1 MYKAVNSIFLV
12 VFLFIVISNNVY
24 SQNRSS
30 ISGVVYDYKSNR
42 PLPDIFVELL
52 NEFESTLGRI
62 KTESSGRFIFRN
74 LARGSYK
81 IKVVTF
87 GTEYVE
93 QIQEVQLVTFVRP
106 DGETPDNIYLDF
118 YLRYN
123 DRNNRTATRSEGV
136 IFAQEIPDE
145 ARKLYQKGV
154 ELIADK
160 KEGGLE
166 IVEQAIKIFPE
177 YYDALDL
184 LGGELVKLQR
194 YKKSL
199 PYLIKAIDVNQ
210 RSFSSFYALGY
221 ACYKLDLKTEAV
233 EAFRASTILAPQSI
247 NAHLF
252 YGVNLRLDKQY
263 KKAEKELLQ
272 AKALAKKNPVAE
284 IHWELGLLYNK
295 LNRNIEAADEL
306 EMFLKVNPTSP
317 DVAKIRELI
326 IKLRNAK

>member
-1 MYKAVNSIFLV
+1 MCRAKSVFSV
-12 VFLFIVISNNVY
+12 VFLFLVICNNAY

-81 IKVVTF
+81 IKVVTL

-93 QIQEVQLVTFVRP
+93 QIQEAQLVTFVRP

-118 YLRYN
+118 YLRYDN
-123 DRNNRTATRSEGV
+123 RNNRIVTKPEGV

-154 ELIADK
+154 GLTADK

-166 IVEQAIKIFPE
+166 AVEQAIKIFPE
-177 YYDALDL
+177 YYEALDF

-194 YKKSL
+194 YEKSL
-199 PYLIKAIDVNQ
+199 PYLIKAIDINQ

-221 ACYKLDLKTEAV
+221 ACYKLNITSDAI

-252 YGVNLRLDKQY
+252 YGINLRLDKQY

-272 AKALAKKNPVAE
+272 AKTLAKETPVAE
-284 IHWELGLLYNK
+284 IHWQLGLLYNK
-295 LNRNIEAADEL
+295 LNKNQESADEL
-306 EMFLKVNPTSP
+306 EIFLKVNPISP
-317 DVAKIRELI
+317 DAAKIRELI
-326 IKLRNAK
+326 IKLRNSK